1 MLKSHHRGLSN
12 SQQQLMFAWVGC
24 WEVCS
29 LALRLLEELSVAVAS
44 YELVNDEIK
53 KSWGKSNLPQVDL
66 AQVIDEVLHIEVLE
80 TVINCFYQLLTK
92 V

>member
-1 MLKSHHRGLSN
+1 MLKSHYRGLSN

-66 AQVIDEVLHIEVLE
+66 AQVIDEVLHSEVLE

>member
-1 MLKSHHRGLSN
+1 MQSDTETTLRGSCGFLRA
-12 SQQQLMFAWVGC
+12 SQF
-24 WEVCS
+24 
-29 LALRLLEELSVAVAS
+29 
-44 YELVNDEIK
+44 DEIK

-66 AQVIDEVLHIEVLE
+66 AQVIDEVLHSEVLE

>member
-12 SQQQLMFAWVGC
+12 SQQHLMFAWVGC

-29 LALRLLEELSVAVAS
+29 LTLRLLEELSVAVAS

-66 AQVIDEVLHIEVLE
+66 AQVIDEVLHSEVLE

>member
-1 MLKSHHRGLSN
+1 
-12 SQQQLMFAWVGC
+12 MFAWVGC

-53 KSWGKSNLPQVDL
+53 KSRGKSNLPQVDL
-66 AQVIDEVLHIEVLE
+66 AQVIDEVLHSEVLE

>member
-1 MLKSHHRGLSN
+1 MQSDTETTLRVSCGFLRA
-12 SQQQLMFAWVGC
+12 SQF
-24 WEVCS
+24 
-29 LALRLLEELSVAVAS
+29 
-44 YELVNDEIK
+44 DEIK

-66 AQVIDEVLHIEVLE
+66 AQVIDEVLHSEVLE